1 MKQAIR
7 FFNEAMGSGA
17 TPAQIHKNISK
28 ALKSAGFKV
37 KKFQKMSSG
46 HGGVWG
52 GFYTVSDGMVL
63 PFHVKKDGK
72 VSYDAGPKDW
82 IIGNIDYVDVMTRIL
97 KRVKKMP
104 GYGQDIISN
113 QANESVNEAIKP
125 QGYSQL
131 NTMVKHATIYLRD
144 LSKALKKQDDDAVL
158 REVHFLAAQFTTM
171 EKMMKDKKWNAKY
184 NESVNEGF
192 TKYHIRLT
200 DTPGWYGVWDKKGK
214 QKFEGDRRYVTRQLK
229 KLKTRMGNYQL
240 KSLIDVA
247 TKRKGKDI
255 EFDVVESVNEAVVA
269 SMRTRSGQRDLEKKG
284 GKLTMKMPN
293 GEVLK
298 FKDGADVKEYM
309 DRVHGYWSFI
319 KGYGKVKGL
328 RESTA
333 AYEKALQK
341 IAKDKQM
348 SMLSKKDRETLL
360 KVAKLMKSANEAC
373 GPAEDEK
380 MDEKVAMPLG
390 QHLEAATKELD
401 YMIKVGPIED
411 AYDSPKVS
419 LKVIKMARKLLDKV
433 N

>member
-1 MKQAIR
+1 MKQALR
-7 FFNEAMGSGA
+7 FFTEAMGSGA

-37 KKFQKMSSG
+37 KKFKQMTHG

-52 GFYTVSDGMVL
+52 GFFTVDGGMVL

-97 KRVKKMP
+97 KQVKKTP
-104 GYGQDIISN
+104 DYGQS
-113 QANESVNEAIKP
+113 K
-125 QGYSQL
+125 
-131 NTMVKHATIYLRD
+131 
-144 LSKALKKQDDDAVL
+144 LSKIRRTKKIA
-158 REVHFLAAQFTTM
+158 
-171 EKMMKDKKWNAKY
+171 
-184 NESVNEGF
+184 S
-192 TKYHIRLT
+192 
-200 DTPGWYGVWDKKGK
+200 
-214 QKFEGDRRYVTRQLK
+214 
-229 KLKTRMGNYQL
+229 
-240 KSLIDVA
+240 
-247 TKRKGKDI
+247 
-255 EFDVVESVNEAVVA
+255 EAVVA
-269 SMRTRSGQRDLEKKG
+269 SMRTSSGKRDLELKG

-309 DRVHGYWSFI
+309 DRIHGYWSFI

-341 IAKDKQM
+341 IAKDKQL
-348 SMLSKKDRETLL
+348 SMLSKKDKETLL
-360 KVAKLMKSANEAC
+360 KIAKLMKSANEDEEWS
-373 GPAEDEK
+373 GLGYDSFEDEK

-390 QHLEAATKELD
+390 QHLEAAEKELD

>member
-1 MKQAIR
+1 MKQAVR

-28 ALKSAGFKV
+28 ALKSAGFRV
-37 KKFQKMSSG
+37 KKFEKMTWG

-52 GFYTVSDGMVL
+52 GFYTVADGMVL

-97 KRVKKMP
+97 KQVKKTP
-104 GYGQDIISN
+104 GYGQG
-113 QANESVNEAIKP
+113 K
-125 QGYSQL
+125 
-131 NTMVKHATIYLRD
+131 
-144 LSKALKKQDDDAVL
+144 LSKVRRTKKIA
-158 REVHFLAAQFTTM
+158 
-171 EKMMKDKKWNAKY
+171 
-184 NESVNEGF
+184 
-192 TKYHIRLT
+192 
-200 DTPGWYGVWDKKGK
+200 
-214 QKFEGDRRYVTRQLK
+214 
-229 KLKTRMGNYQL
+229 
-240 KSLIDVA
+240 
-247 TKRKGKDI
+247 
-255 EFDVVESVNEAVVA
+255 NEAVVA
-269 SMRTRSGQRDLEKKG
+269 SMRTSSGQRDLEKKG

-309 DRVHGYWSFI
+309 DRIHGYWSFI

-341 IAKDKQM
+341 IAKDKQL

-360 KVAKLMKSANEAC
+360 KVAKLMKSANEDEKWS
-373 GPAEDEK
+373 GLGYDSFEDEK

-390 QHLEAATKELD
+390 QHLEAAEKELD

>member
-1 MKQAIR
+1 MKQGVR

-17 TPAQIHKNISK
+17 TPAQIHTNISK

-37 KKFQKMSSG
+37 KKFKKMSSG

-97 KRVKKMP
+97 KQVKKTP
-104 GYGQDIISN
+104 DYGQS
-113 QANESVNEAIKP
+113 K
-125 QGYSQL
+125 
-131 NTMVKHATIYLRD
+131 
-144 LSKALKKQDDDAVL
+144 LSKVRRTKKIA
-158 REVHFLAAQFTTM
+158 
-171 EKMMKDKKWNAKY
+171 
-184 NESVNEGF
+184 S
-192 TKYHIRLT
+192 
-200 DTPGWYGVWDKKGK
+200 
-214 QKFEGDRRYVTRQLK
+214 
-229 KLKTRMGNYQL
+229 
-240 KSLIDVA
+240 
-247 TKRKGKDI
+247 
-255 EFDVVESVNEAVVA
+255 EAVVA
-269 SMRTRSGQRDLEKKG
+269 SMRTSSGQRDLEKKG
-284 GKLTMKMPN
+284 GKLIMKMPS

-309 DRVHGYWSFI
+309 DRVYGYWSFI

-333 AYEKALQK
+333 AYEKALQQ
-341 IAKDKQM
+341 IAKDKQL

-360 KVAKLMKSANEAC
+360 KVAKLMKSANEDEKWS
-373 GPAEDEK
+373 GLGYDSFEDEK
-380 MDEKVAMPLG
+380 IDEKVAMPLG
-390 QHLEAATKELD
+390 DHLNVATKELD

-419 LKVIKMARKLLDKV
+419 LKVLKMARKLLDKV

>member
-1 MKQAIR
+1 MSVKLNILR
-7 FFNEAMGSGA
+7 KLVRELIKREIEEATM
-17 TPAQIHKNISK
+17 T
-28 ALKSAGFKV
+28 
-37 KKFQKMSSG
+37 
-46 HGGVWG
+46 
-52 GFYTVSDGMVL
+52 
-63 PFHVKKDGK
+63 
-72 VSYDAGPKDW
+72 
-82 IIGNIDYVDVMTRIL
+82 GNIDGGAGPPKTPL
-97 KRVKKMP
+97 AFKKKKK
-104 GYGQDIISN
+104 GQDESGL
-113 QANESVNEAIKP
+113 QDGHVDPTVATDYEKVKESVNEAIKP

-144 LSKALKKQDDDAVL
+144 LSKALRKQDDDAVL

-184 NESVNEGF
+184 N
-192 TKYHIRLT
+192 
-200 DTPGWYGVWDKKGK
+200 
-214 QKFEGDRRYVTRQLK
+214 
-229 KLKTRMGNYQL
+229 
-240 KSLIDVA
+240 
-247 TKRKGKDI
+247 
-255 EFDVVESVNEAVVA
+255 ESVNEAVVA

>member
-1 MKQAIR
+1 MKQAVR

-28 ALKSAGFKV
+28 ALKSAGFRV
-37 KKFQKMSSG
+37 KKFEKMTWG

-52 GFYTVSDGMVL
+52 GFYTVDDGMVL

-97 KRVKKMP
+97 KQVKKTP
-104 GYGQDIISN
+104 DYGQS
-113 QANESVNEAIKP
+113 K
-125 QGYSQL
+125 
-131 NTMVKHATIYLRD
+131 
-144 LSKALKKQDDDAVL
+144 LSKIRRTKKIA
-158 REVHFLAAQFTTM
+158 
-171 EKMMKDKKWNAKY
+171 
-184 NESVNEGF
+184 S
-192 TKYHIRLT
+192 
-200 DTPGWYGVWDKKGK
+200 
-214 QKFEGDRRYVTRQLK
+214 
-229 KLKTRMGNYQL
+229 
-240 KSLIDVA
+240 
-247 TKRKGKDI
+247 
-255 EFDVVESVNEAVVA
+255 EAVVA
-269 SMRTRSGQRDLEKKG
+269 SMRTSSGQRDLEKKG

-309 DRVHGYWSFI
+309 DRIHGYWSFI

-341 IAKDKQM
+341 IAKDKQL

-360 KVAKLMKSANEAC
+360 KVAKLMKSANEDEKWS
-373 GPAEDEK
+373 GLGYDSFEDEK
-380 MDEKVAMPLG
+380 MDERVAMPLG
-390 QHLEAATKELD
+390 QHLQDAQKELD

-419 LKVIKMARKLLDKV
+419 LKVLKMARKLLDKV

>member
-1 MKQAIR
+1 MKQAVR

-17 TPAQIHKNISK
+17 TPAQIHNNISK

-97 KRVKKMP
+97 KQVKKTP
-104 GYGQDIISN
+104 DYGQS
-113 QANESVNEAIKP
+113 K
-125 QGYSQL
+125 
-131 NTMVKHATIYLRD
+131 
-144 LSKALKKQDDDAVL
+144 LSKIRRTKKIA
-158 REVHFLAAQFTTM
+158 
-171 EKMMKDKKWNAKY
+171 
-184 NESVNEGF
+184 G
-192 TKYHIRLT
+192 
-200 DTPGWYGVWDKKGK
+200 
-214 QKFEGDRRYVTRQLK
+214 
-229 KLKTRMGNYQL
+229 
-240 KSLIDVA
+240 
-247 TKRKGKDI
+247 
-255 EFDVVESVNEAVVA
+255 EAVVA
-269 SMRTRSGQRDLEKKG
+269 SMRTSSGQRDLEKKG
-284 GKLTMKMPN
+284 GKLIMKMPN

-309 DRVHGYWSFI
+309 DRIHGYWSFI

-341 IAKDKQM
+341 IAKDKQL

-360 KVAKLMKSANEAC
+360 KVAKLMKSANE
-373 GPAEDEK
+373 GEK
-380 MDEKVAMPLG
+380 IDEKVAMPLG
-390 QHLEAATKELD
+390 QHLQAAEKELD
-401 YMIKVGPIED
+401 YMIKIGPIED
-411 AYDSPKVS
+411 AYDSPKAS
-419 LKVIKMARKLLDKV
+419 IKVIRMARKLLDKV

>member
-7 FFNEAMGSGA
+7 FFNEALGSGA
-17 TPAQIHKNISK
+17 TPAQIHTNISK

-37 KKFQKMSSG
+37 KKFEKMTWG

-52 GFYTVSDGMVL
+52 GFYTVADGMVL

-97 KRVKKMP
+97 KQVKKTP
-104 GYGQDIISN
+104 DYGQS
-113 QANESVNEAIKP
+113 K
-125 QGYSQL
+125 
-131 NTMVKHATIYLRD
+131 
-144 LSKALKKQDDDAVL
+144 LSKIRRTKKIA
-158 REVHFLAAQFTTM
+158 
-171 EKMMKDKKWNAKY
+171 
-184 NESVNEGF
+184 S
-192 TKYHIRLT
+192 
-200 DTPGWYGVWDKKGK
+200 
-214 QKFEGDRRYVTRQLK
+214 
-229 KLKTRMGNYQL
+229 
-240 KSLIDVA
+240 
-247 TKRKGKDI
+247 
-255 EFDVVESVNEAVVA
+255 EAVVA
-269 SMRTRSGQRDLEKKG
+269 SMRTSSGKRDLELKG

-309 DRVHGYWSFI
+309 DRIHGYWSFI

-341 IAKDKQM
+341 IAKDKQL
-348 SMLSKKDRETLL
+348 SMLSKKDKETLL
-360 KVAKLMKSANEAC
+360 KIAKLMKSANEDEEWS
-373 GPAEDEK
+373 GLGYDSFEDEK
-380 MDEKVAMPLG
+380 IDEKVAMPLG
-390 QHLEAATKELD
+390 QHLEAAEKELD

-411 AYDSPKVS
+411 AYDSPKAS
-419 LKVIKMARKLLDKV
+419 LKVLKMARKLLDKV

>member
-28 ALKSAGFKV
+28 ALKSAGFRV
-37 KKFQKMSSG
+37 KKFEKMTWG

-52 GFYTVSDGMVL
+52 GFYTVDDGMVL

-97 KRVKKMP
+97 KQVKKTP
-104 GYGQDIISN
+104 GYGQG
-113 QANESVNEAIKP
+113 K
-125 QGYSQL
+125 
-131 NTMVKHATIYLRD
+131 
-144 LSKALKKQDDDAVL
+144 LSKVRRTKKIA
-158 REVHFLAAQFTTM
+158 
-171 EKMMKDKKWNAKY
+171 
-184 NESVNEGF
+184 S
-192 TKYHIRLT
+192 
-200 DTPGWYGVWDKKGK
+200 
-214 QKFEGDRRYVTRQLK
+214 
-229 KLKTRMGNYQL
+229 
-240 KSLIDVA
+240 
-247 TKRKGKDI
+247 
-255 EFDVVESVNEAVVA
+255 EAVVA
-269 SMRTRSGQRDLEKKG
+269 SMRTSSGQRDLEKKG

-309 DRVHGYWSFI
+309 DRIHGYWSFI

-341 IAKDKQM
+341 IAKDKQL

-360 KVAKLMKSANEAC
+360 KVAKLMKSANEDEKWS
-373 GPAEDEK
+373 GLGYDSFEDEK
-380 MDEKVAMPLG
+380 MDERVAMPLG
-390 QHLEAATKELD
+390 QHLQDAQKELD

-419 LKVIKMARKLLDKV
+419 LKVLKMARKLLDKV

>member
-1 MKQAIR
+1 MKQALR
-7 FFNEAMGSGA
+7 FFTEAMGSGA

-37 KKFQKMSSG
+37 KKFKQMTHG

-52 GFYTVSDGMVL
+52 GFFTVDGGMVL

-97 KRVKKMP
+97 KQVKKTP
-104 GYGQDIISN
+104 DYGQS
-113 QANESVNEAIKP
+113 K
-125 QGYSQL
+125 
-131 NTMVKHATIYLRD
+131 
-144 LSKALKKQDDDAVL
+144 LSKIRRTKKIA
-158 REVHFLAAQFTTM
+158 
-171 EKMMKDKKWNAKY
+171 
-184 NESVNEGF
+184 S
-192 TKYHIRLT
+192 
-200 DTPGWYGVWDKKGK
+200 
-214 QKFEGDRRYVTRQLK
+214 
-229 KLKTRMGNYQL
+229 
-240 KSLIDVA
+240 
-247 TKRKGKDI
+247 
-255 EFDVVESVNEAVVA
+255 EAVVA
-269 SMRTRSGQRDLEKKG
+269 SMRTSSGKRDLELKG

-309 DRVHGYWSFI
+309 DRIHGYWSFI

-341 IAKDKQM
+341 IAKDKQL
-348 SMLSKKDRETLL
+348 SMLSKKDKETLL
-360 KVAKLMKSANEAC
+360 KIAKLMKSANE
-373 GPAEDEK
+373 GDEK
-380 MDEKVAMPLG
+380 IDEKVAMPLG
-390 QHLEAATKELD
+390 QHLEAAEKELD

-411 AYDSPKVS
+411 AYDSPKAS
-419 LKVIKMARKLLDKV
+419 IKVIKMARKLLDKV

>member
-37 KKFQKMSSG
+37 KKFEKMTWG

-52 GFYTVSDGMVL
+52 GFYTVADGMVL

-97 KRVKKMP
+97 KQVKKTP
-104 GYGQDIISN
+104 DYGQG
-113 QANESVNEAIKP
+113 K
-125 QGYSQL
+125 
-131 NTMVKHATIYLRD
+131 
-144 LSKALKKQDDDAVL
+144 LSKVRRTKKIA
-158 REVHFLAAQFTTM
+158 
-171 EKMMKDKKWNAKY
+171 
-184 NESVNEGF
+184 S
-192 TKYHIRLT
+192 
-200 DTPGWYGVWDKKGK
+200 
-214 QKFEGDRRYVTRQLK
+214 
-229 KLKTRMGNYQL
+229 
-240 KSLIDVA
+240 
-247 TKRKGKDI
+247 
-255 EFDVVESVNEAVVA
+255 EAVVA
-269 SMRTRSGQRDLEKKG
+269 SMRTSSGQRDLEKKG

-309 DRVHGYWSFI
+309 DRIHGYWSFI

-341 IAKDKQM
+341 IAKDKQL

-360 KVAKLMKSANEAC
+360 KVAKLMKSANEDEKWS
-373 GPAEDEK
+373 GLGYDSFEDEK

-390 QHLEAATKELD
+390 QHLEAAEKELD
-401 YMIKVGPIED
+401 YMIKIGPIED
-411 AYDSPKVS
+411 AYDSPKAS
-419 LKVIKMARKLLDKV
+419 IKVIRMARKLLDKV

>member
-1 MKQAIR
+1 MKQAVR

-17 TPAQIHKNISK
+17 TPAQIHTNISK

-52 GFYTVSDGMVL
+52 GFYTVGDGMVL

-82 IIGNIDYVDVMTRIL
+82 IIGNIDYVDVMARIL
-97 KRVKKMP
+97 KQVKKTP
-104 GYGQDIISN
+104 GYGQS
-113 QANESVNEAIKP
+113 K
-125 QGYSQL
+125 
-131 NTMVKHATIYLRD
+131 
-144 LSKALKKQDDDAVL
+144 LSKVRRTKKIA
-158 REVHFLAAQFTTM
+158 
-171 EKMMKDKKWNAKY
+171 
-184 NESVNEGF
+184 S
-192 TKYHIRLT
+192 
-200 DTPGWYGVWDKKGK
+200 
-214 QKFEGDRRYVTRQLK
+214 
-229 KLKTRMGNYQL
+229 
-240 KSLIDVA
+240 
-247 TKRKGKDI
+247 
-255 EFDVVESVNEAVVA
+255 EAVVA
-269 SMRTRSGQRDLEKKG
+269 SMRTSSGQRDLEKKG
-284 GKLTMKMPN
+284 GKLIMKMPN
-293 GEVLK
+293 GEVLD

-309 DRVHGYWSFI
+309 DRVYGYWSFI

-333 AYEKALQK
+333 AYEKALQQ
-341 IAKDKQM
+341 IAKDKQL

-360 KVAKLMKSANEAC
+360 KVAKLMKSANEDEKWS
-373 GPAEDEK
+373 GLGYDSFEDEK

-390 QHLEAATKELD
+390 DHLNAATKELD

>member
-1 MKQAIR
+1 MKQALR
-7 FFNEAMGSGA
+7 FFTEAIGSGA
-17 TPAQIHKNISK
+17 TPAQIHKNISM

-37 KKFQKMSSG
+37 KKFKQMTHG

-52 GFYTVSDGMVL
+52 GFFTVDGGMVL

-97 KRVKKMP
+97 KQVKKTP
-104 GYGQDIISN
+104 DYGQSKLSKIRRTKKIAS
-113 QANESVNEAIKP
+113 EAI
-125 QGYSQL
+125 
-131 NTMVKHATIYLRD
+131 
-144 LSKALKKQDDDAVL
+144 
-158 REVHFLAAQFTTM
+158 
-171 EKMMKDKKWNAKY
+171 
-184 NESVNEGF
+184 
-192 TKYHIRLT
+192 
-200 DTPGWYGVWDKKGK
+200 
-214 QKFEGDRRYVTRQLK
+214 
-229 KLKTRMGNYQL
+229 
-240 KSLIDVA
+240 
-247 TKRKGKDI
+247 
-255 EFDVVESVNEAVVA
+255 VA
-269 SMRTRSGQRDLEKKG
+269 SMRTSSGQRDLEKKG
-284 GKLTMKMPN
+284 GKLIMKMPN

-298 FKDGADVKEYM
+298 FKDGAEVKEYM
-309 DRVHGYWSFI
+309 DRIHGYWSFI

-341 IAKDKQM
+341 IAKDKQL

-360 KVAKLMKSANEAC
+360 KVAKLMKSANEDEKWS
-373 GPAEDEK
+373 GLGYDSFEDEK

-390 QHLEAATKELD
+390 QHLEAAEKELD

>member
-1 MKQAIR
+1 MPFKSEKQR
-7 FFNEAMGSGA
+7 KWM
-17 TPAQIHKNISK
+17 H
-28 ALKSAGFKV
+28 
-37 KKFQKMSSG
+37 
-46 HGGVWG
+46 
-52 GFYTVSDGMVL
+52 
-63 PFHVKKDGK
+63 
-72 VSYDAGPKDW
+72 
-82 IIGNIDYVDVMTRIL
+82 
-97 KRVKKMP
+97 
-104 GYGQDIISN
+104 
-113 QANESVNEAIKP
+113 ANEPEMADKW
-125 QGYSQL
+125 
-131 NTMVKHATIYLRD
+131 
-144 LSKALKKQDDDAVL
+144 
-158 REVHFLAAQFTTM
+158 
-171 EKMMKDKKWNAKY
+171 EKEE
-184 NESVNEGF
+184 ESVNEGF

-200 DTPGWYGVWDKKGK
+200 KTPGWYGVWDKNGK
-214 QKFEGDRRYVTRQLK
+214 QKFEGDRKFVMKHLK
-229 KLKTRMGNYQL
+229 KLKTRMGNFQL

-255 EFDVVESVNEAVVA
+255 EFDVVESVIKEAGMGILTTDQSDVLQGIVLRNKNKNLKAILKIVLKDPMFKGVDKKELLGYIDGARQFVKYMKSHPMESVNESSYHKKQITDFIKKNKDSEYTPTIQVKGSKSKTNYLNISFEALEQLAKIMMKESVNEAVVA

-380 MDEKVAMPLG
+380 IDEKVAMPLG
-390 QHLEAATKELD
+390 QHLQAAEKELD

-411 AYDSPKVS
+411 AYDSPKAS
-419 LKVIKMARKLLDKV
+419 IKVIRMARKLLDKV

>member
-1 MKQAIR
+1 MKQALR
-7 FFNEAMGSGA
+7 FFTEAIGSGA
-17 TPAQIHKNISK
+17 TPAQIHKNISM

-37 KKFQKMSSG
+37 KKFKQMTHG

-52 GFYTVSDGMVL
+52 GFFTVDGGMVL

-97 KRVKKMP
+97 KQVKKTP
-104 GYGQDIISN
+104 DYGQSKLSKIRRTKKIASESFSSSAIKKAIDIAKKMGGNMTGAVKKIEKIQRGLAKNSEVEKAL
-113 QANESVNEAIKP
+113 QTANES
-125 QGYSQL
+125 
-131 NTMVKHATIYLRD
+131 MD
-144 LSKALKKQDDDAVL
+144 
-158 REVHFLAAQFTTM
+158 
-171 EKMMKDKKWNAKY
+171 
-184 NESVNEGF
+184 
-192 TKYHIRLT
+192 
-200 DTPGWYGVWDKKGK
+200 
-214 QKFEGDRRYVTRQLK
+214 
-229 KLKTRMGNYQL
+229 
-240 KSLIDVA
+240 
-247 TKRKGKDI
+247 
-255 EFDVVESVNEAVVA
+255 EAVVA
-269 SMRTRSGQRDLEKKG
+269 SMRTSSGQRDLEKKG
-284 GKLTMKMPN
+284 GKLIMKMPN

-309 DRVHGYWSFI
+309 DRVYGYWSFI

-341 IAKDKQM
+341 IAKDKQL

-360 KVAKLMKSANEAC
+360 KVAKLMKSANE
-373 GPAEDEK
+373 GNEK
-380 MDEKVAMPLG
+380 IDEKVAMPLG
-390 QHLEAATKELD
+390 QHLEAAEKELD

>member
-1 MKQAIR
+1 MKQAMR
-7 FFNEAMGSGA
+7 FFTEAMGSGA
-17 TPAQIHKNISK
+17 TPAQIHNNISK

-37 KKFQKMSSG
+37 KKFKQMSHG

-52 GFYTVSDGMVL
+52 GFYTVDSGIVL

-97 KRVKKMP
+97 KQVKKTP
-104 GYGQDIISN
+104 DYGQSKLSKIRRTKKIAS
-113 QANESVNEAIKP
+113 EAI
-125 QGYSQL
+125 
-131 NTMVKHATIYLRD
+131 
-144 LSKALKKQDDDAVL
+144 
-158 REVHFLAAQFTTM
+158 
-171 EKMMKDKKWNAKY
+171 
-184 NESVNEGF
+184 
-192 TKYHIRLT
+192 
-200 DTPGWYGVWDKKGK
+200 
-214 QKFEGDRRYVTRQLK
+214 
-229 KLKTRMGNYQL
+229 
-240 KSLIDVA
+240 
-247 TKRKGKDI
+247 
-255 EFDVVESVNEAVVA
+255 VA
-269 SMRTRSGQRDLEKKG
+269 SMRTSSGQRDLEKKG
-284 GKLTMKMPN
+284 GKLIMKMPN

-298 FKDGADVKEYM
+298 FKDGAEVKEYM
-309 DRVHGYWSFI
+309 DRIHGYWSFI

-341 IAKDKQM
+341 IAKDKQL

-360 KVAKLMKSANEAC
+360 KVAKLMKSANEDEKWS
-373 GPAEDEK
+373 GLGYDSFEDEK

-390 QHLEAATKELD
+390 QHLEAAEKELD

>member
-1 MKQAIR
+1 MKQALR
-7 FFNEAMGSGA
+7 FFTEAMGSGA

-37 KKFQKMSSG
+37 KKFQKMTWG

-52 GFYTVSDGMVL
+52 GFYTVDDGEVL

-97 KRVKKMP
+97 KQVKKTP
-104 GYGQDIISN
+104 GYGQD
-113 QANESVNEAIKP
+113 K
-125 QGYSQL
+125 
-131 NTMVKHATIYLRD
+131 
-144 LSKALKKQDDDAVL
+144 LSKVRRTKKIASESSSSLVKKAIDIAKKMGGNMTGAVKKIEKLQRGLAKDSEVEKALQ
-158 REVHFLAAQFTTM
+158 AA
-171 EKMMKDKKWNAKY
+171 N
-184 NESVNEGF
+184 
-192 TKYHIRLT
+192 
-200 DTPGWYGVWDKKGK
+200 
-214 QKFEGDRRYVTRQLK
+214 
-229 KLKTRMGNYQL
+229 
-240 KSLIDVA
+240 
-247 TKRKGKDI
+247 
-255 EFDVVESVNEAVVA
+255 ESVNEAVVA
-269 SMRTRSGQRDLEKKG
+269 TMRTSSGTRTLEKKG
-284 GKLTMKMPN
+284 GKLTMEMPN

-309 DRVHGYWSFI
+309 DRVYGYWSFI

-341 IAKDKQM
+341 IAKDKQL

-360 KVAKLMKSANEAC
+360 KVAKLMKSANEDEKWS
-373 GPAEDEK
+373 GLGYDSFEDEK

-390 QHLEAATKELD
+390 QHLEAAEKELD

>member
-1 MKQAIR
+1 
-7 FFNEAMGSGA
+7 
-17 TPAQIHKNISK
+17 
-28 ALKSAGFKV
+28 
-37 KKFQKMSSG
+37 
-46 HGGVWG
+46 
-52 GFYTVSDGMVL
+52 MVL

-184 NESVNEGF
+184 NESV
-192 TKYHIRLT
+192 
-200 DTPGWYGVWDKKGK
+200 
-214 QKFEGDRRYVTRQLK
+214 
-229 KLKTRMGNYQL
+229 
-240 KSLIDVA
+240 S
-247 TKRKGKDI
+247 
-255 EFDVVESVNEAVVA
+255 EAVVA

-411 AYDSPKVS
+411 AYDSPKAS
-419 LKVIKMARKLLDKV
+419 IKVIRMARKLLDKV

>member
-1 MKQAIR
+1 MKQGVR

-17 TPAQIHKNISK
+17 TPAQIHTNISK

-52 GFYTVSDGMVL
+52 GFYTVGDGMVL

-97 KRVKKMP
+97 KQVKKTP
-104 GYGQDIISN
+104 DYGQS
-113 QANESVNEAIKP
+113 K
-125 QGYSQL
+125 
-131 NTMVKHATIYLRD
+131 
-144 LSKALKKQDDDAVL
+144 LSKVKRTKKIA
-158 REVHFLAAQFTTM
+158 
-171 EKMMKDKKWNAKY
+171 
-184 NESVNEGF
+184 G
-192 TKYHIRLT
+192 
-200 DTPGWYGVWDKKGK
+200 
-214 QKFEGDRRYVTRQLK
+214 
-229 KLKTRMGNYQL
+229 
-240 KSLIDVA
+240 
-247 TKRKGKDI
+247 
-255 EFDVVESVNEAVVA
+255 EAVVA
-269 SMRTRSGQRDLEKKG
+269 SMRTSSGQRDLEKKS
-284 GKLTMKMPN
+284 GKLIMKMPS

-309 DRVHGYWSFI
+309 DRVYGYWSFI

-341 IAKDKQM
+341 IAKDKQL

-360 KVAKLMKSANEAC
+360 KVAQLMKSANE
-373 GPAEDEK
+373 GK
-380 MDEKVAMPLG
+380 KIDEKVAMPLG
-390 QHLEAATKELD
+390 QHLQAAEKELD

-411 AYDSPKVS
+411 AYDSPKAS
-419 LKVIKMARKLLDKV
+419 FKAIKLARKLLDKV

>member
-1 MKQAIR
+1 MKQAVR

-17 TPAQIHKNISK
+17 TPAQIHTNISK

-37 KKFQKMSSG
+37 KKFEKMTWG

-52 GFYTVSDGMVL
+52 GFYTVDDGMVL

-97 KRVKKMP
+97 KQVKKTP
-104 GYGQDIISN
+104 GYGQS
-113 QANESVNEAIKP
+113 K
-125 QGYSQL
+125 
-131 NTMVKHATIYLRD
+131 
-144 LSKALKKQDDDAVL
+144 LSKVRRTKKIA
-158 REVHFLAAQFTTM
+158 
-171 EKMMKDKKWNAKY
+171 
-184 NESVNEGF
+184 S
-192 TKYHIRLT
+192 
-200 DTPGWYGVWDKKGK
+200 
-214 QKFEGDRRYVTRQLK
+214 
-229 KLKTRMGNYQL
+229 
-240 KSLIDVA
+240 
-247 TKRKGKDI
+247 
-255 EFDVVESVNEAVVA
+255 EAVVA
-269 SMRTRSGQRDLEKKG
+269 SMRTSSGQRDLEKKG
-284 GKLTMKMPN
+284 GKLIMKMPN
-293 GEVLK
+293 GEVLD

-309 DRVHGYWSFI
+309 DRVYGYWSFI

-328 RESTA
+328 RESTT

-341 IAKDKQM
+341 IAKDKQL

-360 KVAKLMKSANEAC
+360 KVAKLMKSANEDEEKWS
-373 GPAEDEK
+373 GLGYDSFEDEK

-390 QHLEAATKELD
+390 DHLNAATKELD

-419 LKVIKMARKLLDKV
+419 LKVLKMARKLLDKV